1 MQGTNGSS
9 GRGRR
14 SRSVTVTPIPD
25 GALVAAK
32 PSFTSRHVPAH
43 AMRTLIRGAVRPRA
57 GSLVLARVARIG
69 SHQKLELTTGRR
81 ALLHLGD
88 EIIAVYADRYAPDQF
103 EAEVPMDLGPAQ
115 LVAAGGVVSSVVTK
129 SDAMR
134 RATDVTPVGLIGD
147 EFGIPLS
154 LADFAVPLR
163 ENGELRPPA
172 VAVVGTSMN
181 SGKTTVVHSLVVGTR
196 AAGHVPGVTKVTGT
210 GSGGDYWVMLDAGAR
225 MLDFTD
231 AGLASTYRVD
241 NGIIE
246 RTMAKLVDDLAGHG
260 CDAVLIE
267 IADGLYQQ
275 ETAHLIESPGFRE
288 RIGGVIFAAADS
300 MGAVA
305 GVVRLRSLEIPV
317 IGISGRVTRSPLAIK
332 EIVGS
337 CDVPVFGREEL
348 QNAGIAASLLGLR
361 APDAEASSAIPSS
374 VADLEPVP
382 SIVDLTDFEELAE
395 AISTSRER

>member
-1 MQGTNGSS
+1 
-9 GRGRR
+9 
-14 SRSVTVTPIPD
+14 
-25 GALVAAK
+25 
-32 PSFTSRHVPAH
+32 
-43 AMRTLIRGAVRPRA
+43 MRTLIRGVVRPRA

-81 ALLHLGD
+81 ALLHVGD

-134 RATDVTPVGLIGD
+134 RATDVIPVGLIGD
-147 EFGIPLS
+147 ESGIPLS
-154 LADFAVPLR
+154 LADFALSLR
-163 ENGELRPPA
+163 LNGEVRPPA

-196 AAGHVPGVTKVTGT
+196 AAGHMPGVTKVTGT

-246 RTMAKLVDDLAGHG
+246 RTMARLMDDLAGHG
-260 CDAVLIE
+260 CDAVMIE

-275 ETAHLIESPGFRE
+275 ETARLIESPGFRE

-305 GVVRLRSLEIPV
+305 GVARLRAMDIPV

-337 CDVPVFGREEL
+337 CDVPVYAREEL
-348 QNAGIAASLLGLR
+348 QNGGVAASLLGLP
-361 APDAEASSAIPSS
+361 APDADAPPAAPAS
-374 VADLEPVP
+374 VADLEPVA
-382 SIVDLTDFEELAE
+382 SIVDLTDPEELAD
-395 AISTSRER
+395 AISTSGVRSL